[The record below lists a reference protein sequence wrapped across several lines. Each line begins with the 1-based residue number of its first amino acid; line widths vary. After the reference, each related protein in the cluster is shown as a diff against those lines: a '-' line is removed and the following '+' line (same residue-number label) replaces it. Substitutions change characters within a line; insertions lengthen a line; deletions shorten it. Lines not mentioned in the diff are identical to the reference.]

1 MNLLTPIVMFPSPDY
16 DAVVVGAGPN
26 GLSAAI
32 TLQQAGL
39 SVLLLEAKKT
49 VGGGMKTAELTLPG
63 FHHDVCSAIHPMG
76 INSPFFRSLPL
87 DRFGLSYNHPEVAAA
102 HPFDSEQAALLHTSL
117 AETANGLGI
126 DREAY
131 TNLIAPIQ
139 AKWNQIERAVLGPL
153 QLHPRLLKI
162 ASFGTQALLPATLLA
177 RLRFR
182 AEAAKGLF
190 AGMAAHSLLPLDQV
204 SSSAIGLVLLT
215 QAHLKGWP
223 TPKGGSQTI
232 ANALAGYFTS
242 IGGRIETGVLVNSLK
257 QLPLAR
263 AVLFDLSPAQLLT
276 IAGHQFSDLYRWQLA
291 RFRPGAG
298 VFKID
303 YALDGPVPFLD
314 EGCRQAGTVHLGG
327 TMAEIAAAERAVGRG
342 QHPDRPFVLLAQ
354 QSRFDASRAP
364 VGKHTAWAYC
374 HVPNGSTV
382 TMTDRIERQIERFAP
397 GFRERILARHTMN
410 TTDLERYNANYR
422 GGDINGGRADLTQ
435 LFTRPALRSSPYRT
449 SAKGLYLCSAS
460 TPPGGGVHGLCGHHA
475 ALRALRDEF
484 PTHYQSSIYETN
496 KRPMA
501 SGNPESAAATNCSL
515 ASQTQLD

>member
-1 MNLLTPIVMFPSPDY
+1 MFLSPDY

-49 VGGGMKTAELTLPG
+49 VGGGMRTAELTLPG
-63 FHHDVCSAIHPMG
+63 FRHDVCSAIHPMG

-87 DRFGLSYNHPEVAAA
+87 DRFGLTYHQPDVAAA
-102 HPFDSEQAALLHTSL
+102 HPFDDEPAALLHASL
-117 AETANGLGI
+117 AETATELGI
-126 DREAY
+126 DSQSY
-131 TNLIAPIQ
+131 NGLIAPIR
-139 AKWNQIERAVLGPL
+139 AKWNEIEKAVLGPL
-153 QLHPRLLKI
+153 QLHPRLLQI
-162 ASFGTQALLPATLLA
+162 ASFGTQAILPATLLA
-177 RLRFR
+177 RLWFR
-182 AEAAKGLF
+182 GERAKGLF
-190 AGMAAHSLLPLDQV
+190 AGMAAHSLLPLDQL
-204 SSSAIGLVLLT
+204 SSSAIGLILLT

-223 TPKGGSQTI
+223 APKGGSQAI
-232 ANALAGYFTS
+232 ADALAGYFVS
-242 IGGRIETGVLVNSLK
+242 LGGRIETGVRVNSLK

-263 AVLFDLSPAQLLT
+263 AVLFDLAPSQLLKL
-276 IAGHQFSDLYRWQLA
+276 AGHRFSSLYRWQLA
-291 RFRPGAG
+291 RFRQGAG
-298 VFKID
+298 VFKVD
-303 YALDGPVPFLD
+303 YALDGPVPFRD
-314 EGCRQAGTVHLGG
+314 ESCERAGTVHLGG

-374 HVPNGSTV
+374 HVPNGSTLD
-382 TMTDRIERQIERFAP
+382 MTDQIEGQIERFAP

-410 TTDLERYNANYR
+410 TADLERYNANYR

-435 LFTRPALRSSPYRT
+435 LFTRPALRWSPYRT
-449 SAKGLYLCSAS
+449 SARGLYLCSAS

-484 PTHYQSSIYETN
+484 PTYYKESFYETN
-496 KRPMA
+496 QPSMA
-501 SGNPESAAATNCSL
+501 GRNTESSAPAGRSL
-515 ASQTQLD
+515 ACQTQLD